1 MALERKKSDCSH
13 NVSECLLQKRN
24 SKHSLVSRTCG
35 CDDLEKL
42 RFELEMETQI
52 RFYLLG
58 QSINLLTL
66 IISEMMLR
74 KNTLI

>member
-24 SKHSLVSRTCG
+24 SKHLIESRACG

-42 RFELEMETQI
+42 RFELDMETMN
-52 RFYLLG
+52 RFFWAKL
-58 QSINLLTL
+58 SI
-66 IISEMMLR
+66 
-74 KNTLI
+74 